1 VSRKVRKSERPEDKT
16 EKYNTLIYEIKT
28 SGLSDFPTSG
38 LKTKHMSLITQVD
51 QDIKQAM
58 LAKQPDRLRGLR
70 AIKSALLLARTE
82 KGAAEELTQEAE
94 IKVLQKLIKQ
104 RKESAEIYKT
114 QNRDDLYQIEMEEMK
129 VIEPY
134 LPQQMSRFEI
144 EGYLQELISRLGV
157 TSVSDMGKVMGIA
170 SKELAGQADGRT
182 ISEVVK
188 QLLG

>member
-1 VSRKVRKSERPEDKT
+1 
-16 EKYNTLIYEIKT
+16 
-28 SGLSDFPTSG
+28 
-38 LKTKHMSLITQVD
+38 MSLITRID

-58 LAKQPDRLRGLR
+58 LAKQADRLRGLR

-82 KGAAEELTQEAE
+82 KGASEDLSAEAE
-94 IKVLQKLIKQ
+94 IKVLQKLVKQ

-114 QNRDDLYQIEMEEMK
+114 QNREDLYQIEIDEMK

-134 LPQQMSRFEI
+134 LPTQMTRFEV
-144 EGYLQELISRLGV
+144 EGYLQEVISRVGA

-170 SKELAGQADGRT
+170 NKELAGQADGRT

>member
-1 VSRKVRKSERPEDKT
+1 
-16 EKYNTLIYEIKT
+16 
-28 SGLSDFPTSG
+28 
-38 LKTKHMSLITQVD
+38 
-51 QDIKQAM
+51 M
-58 LAKQPDRLRGLR
+58 LAKQADRLRGLQ

-82 KGAAEELTQEAE
+82 KGAADELTREAE
-94 IKVLQKLIKQ
+94 IKVLQKLVKQ

-114 QNRDDLYQIEMEEMK
+114 QNRDDLYQVEMDELK

-144 EGYLQELISRLGV
+144 EGYIQELIQRTGA
-157 TSVSDMGKVMGIA
+157 TSVSDMGKIMGIA
-170 SKELAGQADGRT
+170 NKELAGQTDGRT

>member
-1 VSRKVRKSERPEDKT
+1 
-16 EKYNTLIYEIKT
+16 
-28 SGLSDFPTSG
+28 
-38 LKTKHMSLITQVD
+38 MSLITQID

-58 LAKQPDRLRGLR
+58 LAKQADRLRGLR
-70 AIKSALLLARTE
+70 AVKSALLLARTE
-82 KGAAEELTQEAE
+82 KGAAEELTKEAE
-94 IKVLQKLIKQ
+94 IKVLQKLVKQ

-114 QNRDDLYQIEMEEMK
+114 QNREDLYQIEMDELK
-129 VIEPY
+129 VIEVY

-144 EGYLQELISRLGV
+144 EGYLQDLIARVGA
-157 TSVSDMGKVMGIA
+157 TSASDMGKVMGIA

>member
-1 VSRKVRKSERPEDKT
+1 
-16 EKYNTLIYEIKT
+16 
-28 SGLSDFPTSG
+28 
-38 LKTKHMSLITQVD
+38 MSLINQVD

-58 LAKQPDRLRGLR
+58 LAKQADRLRGLR

-82 KGAAEELTQEAE
+82 KGAAEELTEEAE

-104 RKESAEIYKT
+104 RKESADIYKA
-114 QNRDDLYQIEMEEMK
+114 QNREDLYGIEMEEMR

-134 LPQQMSRFEI
+134 LPAQMSHQEI
-144 EGYLQELISRLGV
+144 ETYLKELIGRVGAS
-157 TSVSDMGKVMGIA
+157 SVKDMGKVMGA
-170 SKELAGQADGRT
+170 ANKELAGKADGRT